1 MTTLNIRIEED
12 LKKKATKALAS
23 MGLDMSS
30 AVKLFLH
37 QTVQE
42 NGLPFHPTNNPK
54 AIRALWDREVVETLK
69 NGKGYTSTKEMF
81 DDIIKGR

>member
-1 MTTLNIRIEED
+1 MTTLNVRIEES
-12 LKKKATKALAS
+12 LKKKATKALAG

-30 AVKLFLH
+30 AIKLFLH

-54 AIRALWDREVVETLK
+54 AIRAMWDREVEDALK
-69 NGKGYTSTKEMF
+69 NGKSYKSAEELF
-81 DDIIKGR
+81 DDLEKGL